1 MTLRY
6 AHLSPMHLQTAVE
19 SLNGLTPNL
28 TVLDQV
34 THKMAQNA
42 KSSERLSR
50 KLQAIEFLARARSS
64 VG

>member
-1 MTLRY
+1 
-6 AHLSPMHLQTAVE
+6 MHLQTAVE